1 VRVYICK
8 HMSVC
13 AQGPLCSEIDL
24 SFFPWC
30 KTPMVGLGKLTEVKL
45 RVDLRFGFTTEDE
58 STTTEAKSDALQGC
72 RRRTQKRIE
81 KR

>member
-1 VRVYICK
+1 
-8 HMSVC
+8 
-13 AQGPLCSEIDL
+13 
-24 SFFPWC
+24 
-30 KTPMVGLGKLTEVKL
+30 MVGLGKLTEVKL